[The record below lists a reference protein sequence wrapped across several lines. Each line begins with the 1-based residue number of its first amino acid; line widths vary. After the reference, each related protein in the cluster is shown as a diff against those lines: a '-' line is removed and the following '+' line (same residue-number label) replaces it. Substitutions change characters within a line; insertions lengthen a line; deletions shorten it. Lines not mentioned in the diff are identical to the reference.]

1 MQPVA
6 TKALIVLISVIAL
19 WNLFKLPYY
28 ISFGNDG
35 NNGYSDHGVELS
47 INLGHWVK
55 GYRSLPMR
63 CPPCNFFLVHAI
75 IGITLLFMMVL
86 TLINKKWRKK
96 HCKPFFAF
104 SIAMGL
110 HTFPAAL
117 ANDAGFTPLFVVAC
131 SLLIGSGF
139 LGLKADQEYDQD
151 PVEGDKNLFIHYV
164 IITIVNCGAAALE
177 LPNILKAFKVNSAEG
192 AFKVYGDV
200 PHKLWGTTLYS
211 KFPEKLG
218 MTVFVVFVTC
228 VWFLWP
234 LYLCEINKSEKKKK
248 VR

>member
-1 MQPVA
+1 M
-6 TKALIVLISVIAL
+6 
-19 WNLFKLPYY
+19 
-28 ISFGNDG
+28 
-35 NNGYSDHGVELS
+35 
-47 INLGHWVK
+47 
-55 GYRSLPMR
+55 
-63 CPPCNFFLVHAI
+63 
-75 IGITLLFMMVL
+75 GIH
-86 TLINKKWRKK
+86 N
-96 HCKPFFAF
+96 
-104 SIAMGL
+104 
-110 HTFPAAL
+110 FPAAL

-151 PVEGDKNLFIHYV
+151 PVKCDKNLFIHYV

-177 LPNILKAFKVNSAEG
+177 LPKILKAFKFNSAEG

-200 PHKLWGTTLYS
+200 LHKLWGTTLYR

-248 VR
+248 VL